1 MIADVLPLQNGW
13 KIASSQ
19 FALNR
24 QSHHGWK
31 IEFVDGPDKPPFIGA
46 LVQEYYGICSFW
58 GGHMVAISSH

>member
-1 MIADVLPLQNGW
+1 MIADVW

-31 IEFVDGPDKPPFIGA
+31 IEFVDGPDKPPFIGTCQ
-46 LVQEYYGICSFW
+46 LPSGYD
-58 GGHMVAISSH
+58 